1 MTTTKP
7 RALLFGLG
15 GIGGIYAAT
24 LARSGACDVSV
35 VARSNYAAVKEKG
48 LRLKSE
54 KHGESHQVFEGVYKS
69 PADAAASGPFDYVL
83 CANKALLSAVP
94 SLEETIAP
102 AVTKNTAIVL
112 LQNGVG
118 NEVPLHKAF
127 PENTIISAVVW
138 TGGKVEKVG
147 EDGVPTVSQFA
158 REGLTM
164 GVDYTSGLEK
174 EEEDAKLARLRE
186 ILTAANSD
194 SIVVEDIQSARWVK
208 VVWNCAWN
216 ALTTVTR
223 LRTNQIF
230 ASSPGASDFSR
241 SIMNEVVAV
250 ARAKG
255 LDVPEDTADDLMR
268 QINEVSGPGLPSS
281 MMMDNEA
288 GRPTEVE
295 VILGTPMREGERLG
309 VPVPILTTLYT
320 IVKALDWRN
329 AHLEEANFP

>member
-1 MTTTKP
+1 MTNTNTKP

-24 LARSGACDVSV
+24 LARSGVCEVSV
-35 VARSNYAAVKEKG
+35 VARSNYEAVKEKG
-48 LRLKSE
+48 LLLKSE
-54 KHGESHQVFEGVYKS
+54 KHGESHHTFAGVYKS
-69 PADAAASGPFDYVL
+69 PADAATSGPFDYVL
-83 CANKALLSAVP
+83 CANKALLSAIP

-102 AVTKNTAIVL
+102 AISQDTAIVL

-127 PENTIISAVVW
+127 PANTIISAVVW
-138 TGGKVEKVG
+138 TGGKVEPSLN
-147 EDGVPTVSQFA
+147 PTVSQFS
-158 REGLTM
+158 RESLTM
-164 GVDYTSGLEK
+164 GVDYTPGIDKAVEDEK
-174 EEEDAKLARLRE
+174 VKRLSE
-186 ILTAANSD
+186 ILAKANSD
-194 SIVVEDIQSARWVK
+194 SVIVNDIQSARWVK
-208 VVWNCAWN
+208 VIWNCAWN

-230 ASSPGASDFSR
+230 ASSPGAEDFSKTL
-241 SIMNEVVAV
+241 MNEVVAV

-255 LDVPEDTADDLMR
+255 LDVPLDTADDLMR
-268 QINEVSGPGLPSS
+268 QIKEAQGPGLPSS

-295 VILGTPMREGERLG
+295 VILGTPMREGQRLG

-320 IVKALDWRN
+320 IVRALDWRN
-329 AHLEEANFP
+329 AHPDETKFP